1 MKLFQQQIFLI
12 KANNFNVVKWIQW
25 HNDGTNDTKL
35 QTTIADY
42 GNEKPTI
49 DQIPNYNKNM

>member
-12 KANNFNVVKWIQW
+12 KANNLNVTKWSQW
-25 HNDGTNDTKL
+25 HKDGTNDTML

-42 GNEKPTI
+42 GNEWQTI
-49 DQIPNYNKNM
+49 DQILTETCNK